1 VLAATASATDNRRTV
16 PYAARFS
23 VSFLGRRGE
32 IVVLLGTNG
41 AGTSSCL
48 KALGGI
54 VAQRPAAR
62 TVLDGVELVGLPAHE
77 VVEVSLVLEQ
87 RGIFAETYSRRAAS
101 RRQISPR
108 SAPCFQVWRS
118 ATAKSSVL

>member
-1 VLAATASATDNRRTV
+1 
-16 PYAARFS
+16 
-23 VSFLGRRGE
+23 
-32 IVVLLGTNG
+32 LGTNG

-87 RGIFAETYSRRAAS
+87 RGIFRRSLQPARGQQAANFAKV
-101 RRQISPR
+101 R
-108 SAPCFQVWRS
+108 SLFQRS